1 MISTEYQKF
10 ITESQNQ
17 NQFIVADFKLKEW
30 ADVLP
35 YFEQLHKREITG
47 TDAVWQWL
55 LDRSELDAL
64 LEEDLAWRYIK
75 MTCNTAD
82 EEAVKSYT
90 YFIEEIEPQVAKFQ
104 NDLDVKLNQTA
115 DFDSINF
122 AGADIF
128 RKNVKKDLEIFREE
142 NIPLQTEIQNK
153 AQEYAAISGAL
164 TIEWRGEELTMPR
177 AGIILQSTDR
187 EERKLVYEKIQN
199 RRLLD
204 AEKLEGIF
212 SDLVKL
218 RHAVSIN
225 ADFSNFRDYMF
236 KSMGRFDYTPADCK
250 VFHKAVETAVLPLV
264 QKLAER
270 RKQNL
275 GLDLLK
281 PFDLAVEENG
291 KAPLKAFEG
300 GEDLLNKGK
309 EVFSKLDPFLGN
321 CLKAMEEKGHFDLE
335 SRKGKAPGG
344 YNYPLDQ
351 TGFPFI
357 FMNAS
362 SSLRDMVTLMH
373 EGGHAVHSVVTR
385 FLPLSFFKHTSSEV
399 AELASMSMELMTMDY
414 WDVYFQNP
422 DELKRAK
429 KDHLVQVIDTLPWVA
444 TIDAFQHWLYENP
457 EHTVEERSQ
466 AWLEVSG
473 RFSSGMVDYTG
484 YEHFKTIAWHKQL
497 HLFEVPFY
505 YVEYGMAQ
513 LGAISVWRNYKQNP
527 EKALTQ
533 YLQAL
538 SLGHTAGIREV
549 YETAGVNF
557 DFSESYISE
566 LMQFVWAEMEGL

>member
-1 MISTEYQKF
+1 
-10 ITESQNQ
+10 
-17 NQFIVADFKLKEW
+17 
-30 ADVLP
+30 
-35 YFEQLHKREITG
+35 
-47 TDAVWQWL
+47 
-55 LDRSELDAL
+55 
-64 LEEDLAWRYIK
+64 

-104 NDLDVKLNQTA
+104 NDLDGKLIQIP
-115 DFDSINF
+115 DFEHIDF
-122 AGADIF
+122 KGADIL
-128 RKNVKKDLEIFREE
+128 RKNLKKDLEIFREE
-142 NIPLQTEIQNK
+142 NIPLQTQIQNK

-164 TIEWRGEELTMPR
+164 TIEWKGEEITMPR
-177 AGIILQSTDR
+177 AGVILQSTDR
-187 EERKLVYEKIQN
+187 EERKSVYEKIQN
-199 RRLLD
+199 RRLVD
-204 AEKLEGIF
+204 AGKLEDIF
-212 SDLVKL
+212 SELVKL
-218 RHAVSIN
+218 RHTISIN
-225 ADFSNFRDYMF
+225 AGFSNFRDYMF
-236 KSMGRFDYTPADCK
+236 KSMGRFDYTPDDCK
-250 VFHKAVETAVLPLV
+250 AFHQAVEKAVVPLV
-264 QKLAER
+264 QKLTER

-275 GLDLLK
+275 GVDHLK

-291 KAPLKAFEG
+291 KAPLKAFDG
-300 GEDLLNKGK
+300 GQDLLNKGK
-309 EVFSKLDPFLGN
+309 QVFSKLHPFLGN
-321 CLKAMEEKGHFDLE
+321 CLAAMEEKGHFDLE

-351 TGFPFI
+351 SGFPFI

-373 EGGHAVHSVVTR
+373 EGGHAVHSIVTR

-399 AELASMSMELMTMDY
+399 AELASMSMELMTMDH

-429 KDHLVQVIDTLPWVA
+429 KDHLAQVIDTLPWVA

-457 EHTVEERSQ
+457 THSIEERSQ
-466 AWLEVSG
+466 AWLEISG
-473 RFSSGMVDYTG
+473 CFSSGIVDFTG

-505 YVEYGMAQ
+505 YIEYGMAQ
-513 LGAISVWRNYKQNP
+513 LGAISVWRNFKQNP
-527 EKALTQ
+527 EKALSQ

-549 YETAGVNF
+549 YETAGVHF
-557 DFSESYISE
+557 DFSEAYISE
-566 LMQFVWAEMEGL
+566 LMQFVWGEMEAL